1 MNYNDWKPSR
11 FFVLFRSN
19 FNIVTVSRQMCK
31 LGENGEKV
39 SIET

>member
-19 FNIVTVSRQMCK
+19 FNIVTFFTQTFE
-31 LGENGEKV
+31 L
-39 SIET
+39 

>member
-19 FNIVTVSRQMCK
+19 FNIVTFLRKCLNYDKIWKNSV
-31 LGENGEKV
+31 
-39 SIET
+39 